1 VVGILGRFVGLDFLG
16 QQPARK
22 VASTY
27 ARSLRQYLVSR
38 HCVKIKYHMWL
49 D

>member
-1 VVGILGRFVGLDFLG
+1 MVGILGRFVSVVFSG

-27 ARSLRQYLVSR
+27 AGSIRQYLVR
-38 HCVKIKYHMWL
+38 VDIARR
-49 D
+49 